1 MADYISSRTSTQ
13 CKNKFYKMEN
23 VIFTEIL
30 GIDPLERMSFISKR
44 GSKPG
49 SKAKQGKKKRN

>member
-49 SKAKQGKKKRN
+49 SKAK